1 MNLLTN
7 LNKGMINPVF
17 VWSFE
22 KKRWIG
28 SNMGGMYSSANT
40 FNFKMPFWRW
50 QLYFYLVTTRMK
62 LGLFLQEQK
71 FHEAAPR
78 VL

>member
-1 MNLLTN
+1 
-7 LNKGMINPVF
+7 MINPVF

-28 SNMGGMYSSANT
+28 SNSSANT

-50 QLYFYLVTTRMK
+50 QLYFYLATRMK

-78 VL
+78 I